1 MHFKHCYNFH
11 WKVSPIK
18 YNFTV
23 DQNSQGIWKVNVLRY
38 VVNFQNRSEVQV
50 FKERTSS
57 QQMHS
62 RKKEMCYII
71 NYISE

>member
-23 DQNSQGIWKVNVLRY
+23 DQNSQGIWKVNILGY
-38 VVNFQNRSEVQV
+38 VVNFQNRSGDVQV

-62 RKKEMCYII
+62 RKKR
-71 NYISE
+71 NVLHN